1 VAVLADPDWPDVSVV
16 VPVLNEADHL
26 AAAVAAIVA
35 QGYPGRLEVVLAVGP
50 SRDGTEGV
58 AAALAEADARVVVV
72 PNPSGRTP
80 AALNAA
86 IAASTGAVVVRVD
99 GHSELSP
106 GYVQRAVET
115 LATTGAANVG
125 GIQRAV
131 GDTGMQRAIAAAMTS
146 PFGVGDAKFH
156 YGGAPGPV
164 DTVYLGVFRRDVLD
178 RHGGY
183 DESLVRNQDYELN
196 WRIREGGGT
205 VWFDPELEV
214 TYRPRPTLRSLASQY
229 FQYGQWKR
237 VVLRRHP
244 RSVRWRQLVAPAALL
259 ANLAG
264 LLIGAAWRPALLVPV
279 VYSVATVVSAV
290 SVRGIAPSV
299 RLRLPMVF
307 ATMHWSWGL
316 GFLLGSAKTD

>member
-1 VAVLADPDWPDVSVV
+1 MLADPDWPDVSVV